1 VKVEGQPGDG
11 RMVVHHWQSQAE
23 FDLFDATITGYAH
36 LAPKITHRR
45 QIWFDKTS
53 HVWVIHDQLR
63 RIAESEADPSKEL
76 DVSLW
81 FHFAPMPVQADTAIN
96 TIKTAVKGGP
106 NLMLLPLG
114 EFRLRAAVEEGFV
127 SPRYG
132 VKEAASIGKFAGRV
146 KVPTD
151 LIVMVYPY
159 QADVELAAVRA
170 AGRAALMDFKR
181 ALAPLTAVEKRK
193 VIRQR

>member
-1 VKVEGQPGDG
+1 
-11 RMVVHHWQSQAE
+11 
-23 FDLFDATITGYAH
+23 
-36 LAPKITHRR
+36 
-45 QIWFDKTS
+45 
-53 HVWVIHDQLR
+53 
-63 RIAESEADPSKEL
+63 L

-96 TIKTAVKGGP
+96 AIKTAVKGGP

-114 EFRLRAAVEEGFV
+114 EFRLRAAVDAGFV

-146 KVPTD
+146 KVPAD

-159 QADVELAAVRA
+159 QVDVELAAVRA

-193 VIRQR
+193 VIRER